1 MPGVNKTGRKL
12 SPPASLEKKLPR
24 EGTGHRTRGKEAG
37 RSLSSKGHR
46 VSGSELEMEKF
57 VSSAGRPSKVN
68 QGGALL
74 LAHYK
79 LLWRWQRCPQKRREK
94 TESVTAYFGVHF
106 RRDQCLFNLTQYLLT
121 PAVGAGIRSRG
132 QEDVQQGAS
141 GSRVPGPVVAEEGGR
156 AEVRR
161 RDHRRVRCT
170 GGGGG

>member
-1 MPGVNKTGRKL
+1 
-12 SPPASLEKKLPR
+12 
-24 EGTGHRTRGKEAG
+24 
-37 RSLSSKGHR
+37 
-46 VSGSELEMEKF
+46 MEKF
-57 VSSAGRPSKVN
+57 VSSTGRPSKVN

-106 RRDQCLFNLTQYLLT
+106 RRDQCLFNPTQYLLT

-161 RDHRRVRCT
+161 RDHRGVRCT
-170 GGGGG
+170 GGVGGRCLGSPGVERLWRSEVTLAGAIPDSLVPSPASSPASTNPKCFFLFFVPKR